1 MTGLLSETI
10 GELLHKRAVLTP
22 NAPAI
27 CYENRTYSWE
37 EADENSDVW
46 AADFIRKGIS
56 RGKHVALWG
65 INSPEWIMVYFALM
79 KVGAIVLP
87 INTCYKEQEL
97 LRTLKEGDADYL
109 FYGKGC
115 GNADY
120 NPVISKAGLDRQD
133 SFLKGI
139 VSLEHLQAFE
149 NRSIGEEDK
158 RLLRE
163 IEQNLS
169 FQDTANILFT
179 SGTSGDPK
187 GVMLS
192 HENLV
197 NNSAEM
203 VRSMY
208 WNERDR
214 MCLSVPLFHCF
225 GITAGI
231 LSAVHA
237 GAAMY
242 VNQYYKSIGVMETI
256 QKNSC
261 TILNGVP
268 SMFLAMVKNRRR
280 SEYDLSS
287 LKSGIIAGSAI
298 HPSEYISIC
307 NELKMEHLQPS
318 YGQTESSPA
327 ITITGYMDPVCQKA
341 LMVGKKIPYTQL
353 RIWDE
358 DRKREA
364 ETGMVGEIQSCGYH
378 IMKGYYNR
386 EKETQQVLD
395 AEGWLHTGDCGYLDE
410 DGCLHITGRKK
421 ELIIRGGENI
431 APVEIENCILDLPE
445 IKAVKVVG
453 VAAQVLQEEIAACII
468 MEPGADFSEERVR
481 EQVERNLADYKVP
494 RYVCRFDSFP
504 FSTSGKIMIH
514 ELRQEVGRRLAKEE
528 ETTCILRNSMSLS
541 GNWQESLRRK
551 N

>member
-10 GELLHKRAVLTP
+10 GELLHKRAALTP
-22 NAPAI
+22 KAAGI
-27 CYENRTYSWE
+27 CYEDRRYSWK
-37 EADENSDVW
+37 EADEISDFW
-46 AADFIRKGIS
+46 AVDFIRKGIS
-56 RGKHVALWG
+56 GGKHVALWG
-65 INSPEWIMVYFALM
+65 INSPEWIMAYFAFM
-79 KVGAIVLP
+79 KAGAVVLP

-97 LRTLKEGDADYL
+97 IRTLKEGDADYL

-120 NPVISKAGLDRQD
+120 APVISKAGLDRPG

-139 VSLEHLQAFE
+139 VSLEHLPVCE
-149 NRSIGEEDK
+149 LRGKREEDN
-158 RLLRE
+158 RLLKE
-163 IEQNLS
+163 AEQNLS
-169 FQDTANILFT
+169 FQNTANILFT
-179 SGTSGDPK
+179 SGTSGVPK

-203 VRSMY
+203 VRSLH
-208 WNERDR
+208 WNESDR
-214 MCLSVPLFHCF
+214 MYLSVPLFHCF

-242 VNQYYKSIGVMETI
+242 VNQCYKSIGVMENI

-268 SMFLAMVKNRRR
+268 SMFLAMVKNSRR

-287 LKSGIIAGSAI
+287 LNSGIIAGSAI
-298 HPSEYISIC
+298 HPSEYINIC
-307 NELKMEHLQPS
+307 KELKMEHLQPS

-327 ITITGYMDPVCQKA
+327 ITMTGYRDPICRKA
-341 LMVGKKIPYTQL
+341 LTAGKKIPYTEL
-353 RIWDE
+353 RIWDDE
-358 DRKREA
+358 RKCEA
-364 ETGMVGEIQSCGYH
+364 ETGRVGEIQSRGYH

-386 EKETQQVLD
+386 EKETERVLD
-395 AEGWLHTGDCGYLDE
+395 EEGWLHTGDCGYLDE
-410 DGCLHITGRKK
+410 DGCLYMTGRKK

-445 IKAVKVVG
+445 IKDVKVVG

-468 MEPGADFSEERVR
+468 MEPGAEFSEERVR
-481 EQVERNLADYKVP
+481 EQVRQNLADYKVP
-494 RYVCRFDSFP
+494 KYVCRFDSFP
-504 FSTSGKIMIH
+504 FSNNGKVIIH
-514 ELRQEVGRRLAKEE
+514 ELRQEVEKRLAK
-528 ETTCILRNSMSLS
+528 R
-541 GNWQESLRRK
+541 G
-551 N
+551 

>member
-65 INSPEWIMVYFALM
+65 INSPEWIMAYFALM

-468 MEPGADFSEERVR
+468 MEPGADF
-481 EQVERNLADYKVP
+481 LKK
-494 RYVCRFDSFP
+494 
-504 FSTSGKIMIH
+504 G
-514 ELRQEVGRRLAKEE
+514 
-528 ETTCILRNSMSLS
+528 S
-541 GNWQESLRRK
+541 GNR
-551 N
+551 

>member
-22 NAPAI
+22 KTPGI
-27 CYENRTYSWE
+27 CYEDRTYSWE
-37 EADENSDVW
+37 EVDKISDLW
-46 AADFIRKGIS
+46 AVDFIRKGIS
-56 RGKHVALWG
+56 GGKHVALWG
-65 INSPEWIMVYFALM
+65 INSPEWIMAYFALM
-79 KVGAIVLP
+79 KAGVIVLP
-87 INTCYKEQEL
+87 INTCYKEHEL
-97 LRTLKEGDADYL
+97 IRTLQEGDADYL

-120 NPVISKAGLDRQD
+120 TPVISKAGLDRPD

-139 VSLEHLQAFE
+139 VSLEHLPAYE
-149 NRSIGEEDK
+149 NRGIREEDK
-158 RLLRE
+158 QLLQE
-163 IEQNLS
+163 TEQNLS

-179 SGTSGDPK
+179 SGTSGVPK

-203 VRSMY
+203 VQSLH
-208 WNERDR
+208 WNEYDR

-242 VNQYYKSIGVMETI
+242 VNQYYRSVGVMETI

-280 SEYDLSS
+280 SEYNLSS
-287 LKSGIIAGSAI
+287 LKSGIIAGSVI
-298 HPSEYISIC
+298 HPSEYMNIC
-307 NELKMEHLQPS
+307 KELKMEHLQPS

-327 ITITGYMDPVCQKA
+327 ITMTGYMDSVCQKA
-341 LMVGKKIPYTQL
+341 LTAGKKIPYTEL

-358 DRKREA
+358 DRKSEA
-364 ETGMVGEIQSCGYH
+364 EAGMVGEIQSRGYH

-386 EKETQQVLD
+386 EEETRQVLD
-395 AEGWLHTGDCGYLDE
+395 EERWLHTGDCGYLDE
-410 DGCLHITGRKK
+410 DSCLHITGRRK

-431 APVEIENCILDLPE
+431 APAEIENCILDLPE
-445 IKAVKVVG
+445 IKDVKVVG
-453 VAAQVLQEEIAACII
+453 VDAQVLQEEIAACII
-468 MEPGADFSEERVR
+468 IEPGVEISEERIR
-481 EQVERNLADYKVP
+481 EQVRQNLADYKVP
-494 RYVCRFDSFP
+494 RYVCRFDEFP

-514 ELRQEVGRRLAKEE
+514 ELRQEVGRRLAK
-528 ETTCILRNSMSLS
+528 R
-541 GNWQESLRRK
+541 G
-551 N
+551 